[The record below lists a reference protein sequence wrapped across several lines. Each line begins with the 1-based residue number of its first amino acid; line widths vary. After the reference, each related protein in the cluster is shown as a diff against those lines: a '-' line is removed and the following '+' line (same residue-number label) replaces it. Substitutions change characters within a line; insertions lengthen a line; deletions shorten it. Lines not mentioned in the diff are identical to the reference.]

1 MDAMDPNNMS
11 PDATGV
17 DTGLPPVTLAADSTF
32 DGNSAAMAAGMEGG
46 VEDGATAMPMPPMEA
61 TAMPMPPMEAT
72 AMPMPPMD
80 AMDPNNMSPDA
91 TGVDTGLPTMD
102 PNNMSPDATYVDPAN
117 MGTPAAD

>member
-61 TAMPMPPMEAT
+61 TAMPMPPTEATAMPMPPMEAT

-91 TGVDTGLPTMD
+91 TGVDTGLP
-102 PNNMSPDATYVDPAN
+102 P
-117 MGTPAAD
+117 